1 MIVIIDY
8 GVGNLSSVK
17 NMLKKAGAYVKISSN
32 KNDILSADKLVLP
45 GVGNYDYGMQ
55 MLNKSGL
62 RESIDKFALDFK
74 RPILGIC
81 LGAQILGKKSEEGI
95 EDGLGWIDFEC
106 VKFDSNN
113 KVKIPNM
120 GWRKI
125 KIIQDSLLFK
135 NLDPKARFYFVHSY
149 YIKCKDE
156 KNIITSTEYSL
167 EFCSTVNSNN
177 IWGTQFHPEKS
188 LKYGLSLMKAF
199 VNI

>member
-1 MIVIIDY
+1 MIVIVDY

-32 KNDILSADKLVLP
+32 INDILSADKLLLP
-45 GVGNYDYGMQ
+45 GVGKFDYGMQ

-62 RESIDKFALDFK
+62 REAIDKFALDFK
-74 RPILGIC
+74 RPVLGIC
-81 LGAQILGKKSEEGI
+81 LGAQILGKKSEEGV

-106 VKFDSNN
+106 FKFKSIE

-125 KIIQDSLLFK
+125 KLKQDSLLFK
-135 NLDPKARFYFVHSY
+135 NFDPKSRFYFVHSY
-149 YIKCKDE
+149 YIKCRE
-156 KNIITSTEYSL
+156 NKNIISTTDYSI